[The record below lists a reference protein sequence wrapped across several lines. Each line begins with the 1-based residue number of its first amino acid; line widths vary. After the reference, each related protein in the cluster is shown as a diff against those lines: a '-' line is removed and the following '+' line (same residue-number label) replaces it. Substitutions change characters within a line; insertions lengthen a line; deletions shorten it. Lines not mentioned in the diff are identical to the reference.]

1 MKATAEYVVRY
12 LQQFF
17 FWYIYRIVLYNY
29 YIRFFLLMPIKI
41 GIIYINIFVLI
52 VLITICGRVVQN
64 VPKVIKKYLR
74 SKYIK
79 TGLFFF
85 HYFGDNIRLDIK
97 SLLKLFQVFK
107 FVEITSGIGS
117 KFDNCDVSPCKWT
130 FLPEGANNS
139 SFYIVRTSII
149 QQNKNM

>member
-1 MKATAEYVVRY
+1 
-12 LQQFF
+12 
-17 FWYIYRIVLYNY
+17 
-29 YIRFFLLMPIKI
+29 MPIKLV
-41 GIIYINIFVLI
+41 IIYMNIFVLI
-52 VLITICGRVVQN
+52 VLITFCGRAVQN
-64 VPKVIKKYLR
+64 VQKVIKKYLR

-107 FVEITSGIGS
+107 FVEIRNGIGS

-149 QQNKNM
+149 QQNKNI

>member
-1 MKATAEYVVRY
+1 MLFVIYNS
-12 LQQFF
+12 FF
-17 FWYIYRIVLYNY
+17 YIYRIVLY
-29 YIRFFLLMPIKI
+29 IIFDFSTDTIKL
-41 GIIYINIFVLI
+41 GIFYVNIFVLI
-52 VLITICGRVVQN
+52 VLIKLCGKVVQN

-107 FVEITSGIGS
+107 FVEIRNGIGS

-139 SFYIVRTSII
+139 SFYIVRTIII